1 MVYRTL
7 NMFANRNALLV
18 GLVWVPAKYADAF
31 FAKKNEMSREK
42 NLNPMI
48 TPHEDDVYPEL
59 VRPTYFEN
67 NEFTSI
73 FQTVID
79 TYGTPLYQ
87 EANPAIFT
95 CVTFPFLFG
104 VMFGDICHGTMLFIF
119 ASYVIFF
126 GKPGGQNIADHFWPL
141 RYFLLLMGFFAT
153 FCGFIYNDFASIPL
167 YFLGESCY
175 VFYPGE
181 GTPDLKEDCVYSF
194 GVDPSWY
201 MADDELTYL
210 NSMKMKIAVIFGV
223 A

>member
-42 NLNPMI
+42 NLNPMV
-48 TPHEDDVYPEL
+48 TPHEDDEYPEL

-104 VMFGDICHGTMLFIF
+104 VMFGDLCHGTMLFIF

-126 GKPGGQNIADHFWPL
+126 GKPGG
-141 RYFLLLMGFFAT
+141 
-153 FCGFIYNDFASIPL
+153 
-167 YFLGESCY
+167 
-175 VFYPGE
+175 
-181 GTPDLKEDCVYSF
+181 
-194 GVDPSWY
+194 
-201 MADDELTYL
+201 
-210 NSMKMKIAVIFGV
+210 
-223 A
+223 